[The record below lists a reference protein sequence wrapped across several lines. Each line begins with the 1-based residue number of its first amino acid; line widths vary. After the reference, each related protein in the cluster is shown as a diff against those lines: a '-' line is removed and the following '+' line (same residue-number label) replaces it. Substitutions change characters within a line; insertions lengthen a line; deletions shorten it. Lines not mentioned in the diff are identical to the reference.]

1 MSVEAQRGLHTLD
14 PTRNR
19 PRSNVKFQ
27 DPPGNLQLVRLTSF
41 GVVQTPRNPFEN
53 DKLGLNHPLRIDKA
67 NVVFALTPI
76 NSDI

>member
-1 MSVEAQRGLHTLD
+1 MSVGAQRGLHNLD

-19 PRSNVKFQ
+19 PISNVKFQ
-27 DPPGNLQLVRLTSF
+27 DPPGNLQLELPETRL
-41 GVVQTPRNPFEN
+41 RMRN